1 MGNNALTV
9 NIEGEGYYINKNREI
24 LPYLKFSPVLFNNRQ
39 IDKIYLNSWPE
50 ADSLRLSP
58 TARLMITP
66 INNNEI
72 SVISTG
78 SFDMSYS
85 YPRPR
90 VCPVCGER
98 ELNIPFNN
106 GSYFNEVFCK
116 NKHCGHN
123 EILILWKF
131 VRFAL
136 QIPYLTYLDIYNLYV
151 DKRMSTA
158 KSILET
164 LPERYQ
170 NLGYSKAEAEEIYNY
185 INNLKTISATKLI
198 YSLLPSKIE
207 PQLVYKLNTLYTNKT
222 IGPIVITSG
231 EVDSKIAKAVNAY
244 NRFFSTSLGKEFAK
258 LNLSVEKNQNPIK
271 NATFGVISPEAKA
284 HDYIKAVIAINT
296 DYETISDSSKL
307 YVITS
312 SKDVNDIKNKLSPSE
327 FVAKFNISLPKDIID
342 AIENNPIVLDK
353 K

>member
-1 MGNNALTV
+1 MANNALTV

-39 IDKIYLNSWPE
+39 LDKLYINSWPE

-58 TARLMITP
+58 TARLMLTSV
-66 INNNEI
+66 NNNEI
-72 SVISTG
+72 SVKSTG

-90 VCPVCGER
+90 VCPVCGQR

-106 GSYFNEVFCK
+106 GSYFSEVFCK

-136 QIPYLTYLDIYNLYV
+136 QIPYLTYIDIYNLYV

-158 KSILET
+158 TSILET
-164 LPERYQ
+164 IPERYQ
-170 NLGYSKAEAEEIYNY
+170 NLGYSNAEAEEIYKY
-185 INNLKTISATKLI
+185 LNNLKTIKATSLI
-198 YSLLPSKIE
+198 YSLLPDKVNKRLI
-207 PQLVYKLNTLYTNKT
+207 YKLNTLYTSET
-222 IGPIVITSG
+222 IGPIVTAG
-231 EVDSKIAKAVNAY
+231 VELDSKITKAINAY
-244 NRFFSTSLGKEFAK
+244 NKFFTTPLGKQFMK
-258 LNLSVEKNQNPIK
+258 LNLIVEKNQNPIE
-271 NATFGVISPEAKA
+271 NAEFSMLSPELDT
-284 HDYIKAVIAINT
+284 HEYLRAVIDINT
-296 DYETISDSSKL
+296 NYETMTEKPKQ

-312 SKDVNDIKNKLSPSE
+312 NKDVNNIKNKLFPE
-327 FVAKFNISLPKDIID
+327 DFVTKFNIPLPKDIIA
-342 AIENNPIVLDK
+342 AIDDNPIVLEK
-353 K
+353 